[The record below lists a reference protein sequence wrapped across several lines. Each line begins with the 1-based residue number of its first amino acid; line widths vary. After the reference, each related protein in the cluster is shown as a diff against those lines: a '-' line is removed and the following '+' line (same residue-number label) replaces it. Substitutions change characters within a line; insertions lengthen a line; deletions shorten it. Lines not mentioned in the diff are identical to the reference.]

1 MADDAG
7 VEGAGAGEDGAALF
21 LPFALLRLF
30 SCGSRSGDSA
40 SSTTEDKLDVA
51 GFCHNCQ
58 DAYWENCMMPSRS
71 SP

>member
-51 GFCHNCQ
+51 GFCH
-58 DAYWENCMMPSRS
+58 
-71 SP
+71 